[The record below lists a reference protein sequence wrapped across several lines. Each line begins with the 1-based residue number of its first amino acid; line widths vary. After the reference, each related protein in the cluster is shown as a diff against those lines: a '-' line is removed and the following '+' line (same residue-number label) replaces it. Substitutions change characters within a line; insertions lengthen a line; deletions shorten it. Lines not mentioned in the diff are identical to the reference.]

1 METGVILLAA
11 GGSRRLGQPKQL
23 LPCGHGTLLR
33 RAALTAVES
42 GLGPVVVVLGAF
54 EAECRQ
60 TLAGVPVR
68 IVVNQD
74 WQAGMGSSIST
85 GMKACSGEPL
95 QGVLIMLCDQPGVT
109 PSLLRRLWEHQRITG
124 SEIAASRY
132 SGTLGPPVLFMPPL
146 FSRLCSLEGDAGA
159 KSLFAGAKHV
169 ESVDFPEGAFDID
182 TAGDLEWF

>member
-1 METGVILLAA
+1 MANQLDLEEQEQLDQLKHFW
-11 GGSRRLGQPKQL
+11 KQY
-23 LPCGHGTLLR
+23 GN
-33 RAALTAVES
+33 AISWALI
-42 GLGPVVVVLGAF
+42 VVLGAF